1 MRGGVLCYMFGAYS
15 ETRAIHFESDGG
27 VKVYPQTQTNRN
39 DNSTIVKIEDH
50 GLILLLFVIIGQI
63 TASFLVVRIP
73 IQRSAETL
81 PSGTYGTMA
90 GSDAAFTPPIGQNA
104 SGKTWHTIAI
114 WTISLMAVT
123 TFCSSNYLVF
133 LKEEDRSDLDMI
145 REKDAGRLEVKLRKW
160 HHNTRRALLRIKAS
174 PWHKRGRD

>member
-1 MRGGVLCYMFGAYS
+1 MLVGWGKVLS
-15 ETRAIHFESDGG
+15 
-27 VKVYPQTQTNRN
+27 QTQINRN
-39 DNSTIVKIEDH
+39 DNSTIVKTQDH
-50 GLILLLFVIIGQI
+50 GLILLLFVIVGQI

-81 PSGTYGTMA
+81 PSGTYGTTI
-90 GSDAAFTPPIGQNA
+90 GSDAAFTAPIGQNA

-123 TFCSSNYLVF
+123 TFCSSNYFVF

-145 REKDAGRLEVKLRKW
+145 REKDVERLKVKLRKW
-160 HHNTRRALLRIKAS
+160 HRKTRRALLRIKAS
-174 PWHKRGRD
+174 FWHALRVWLKE